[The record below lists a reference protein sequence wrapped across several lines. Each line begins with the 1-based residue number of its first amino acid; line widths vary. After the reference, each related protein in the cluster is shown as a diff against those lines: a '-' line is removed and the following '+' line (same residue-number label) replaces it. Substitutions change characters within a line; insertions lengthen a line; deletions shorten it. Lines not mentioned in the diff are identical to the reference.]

1 MDKKIMQTVVI
12 ILISTFLIA
21 SLIVLSAT
29 VSNASIIKGG
39 KFFTVSNE
47 SSFRVVYD
55 KDTMVMYT
63 VSEGKYNS
71 GNLTLLVDENGKPL
85 LYQGEKH
92 E

>member
-1 MDKKIMQTVVI
+1 MDKKVMPVVI
-12 ILISTFLIA
+12 IILICTFLAA
-21 SLIVLSAT
+21 SLITLFTT
-29 VSNASIIKGG
+29 VSNASILKGG

-63 VSEGKYNS
+63 VSEGKYNC

-85 LYQGEKH
+85 LYQGEKS

>member
-1 MDKKIMQTVVI
+1 MDKKIMPTVI
-12 ILISTFLIA
+12 ILISTFLVA
-21 SLIVLSAT
+21 LLIVLFAT
-29 VSNASIIKGG
+29 VSNASILKGG
-39 KFFTVSNE
+39 KFFTVINE

-55 KDTMVMYT
+55 KDTMVMYA

-85 LYQGEKH
+85 LYQGEKY

>member
-1 MDKKIMQTVVI
+1 MNKKIMPTVI
-12 ILISTFLIA
+12 ILISTFLVA
-21 SLIVLSAT
+21 SLIVLFAT
-29 VSNASIIKGG
+29 VSNASILKGG
-39 KFFTVSNE
+39 KFFTVINE

-55 KDTMVMYT
+55 KDTMVMYA

>member
-1 MDKKIMQTVVI
+1 MDKKIIPTVVI
-12 ILISTFLIA
+12 ILISTFLVA
-21 SLIVLSAT
+21 SLIVLFAT

-55 KDTMVMYT
+55 KDTMVMYA

-71 GNLTLLVDENGKPL
+71 GNLTLLVDKDGKPL

>member
-1 MDKKIMQTVVI
+1 MDKKIMPTVI
-12 ILISTFLIA
+12 ILISTFLVA
-21 SLIVLSAT
+21 SLFVLFAT

>member
-1 MDKKIMQTVVI
+1 MDKKIIPTVVI
-12 ILISTFLIA
+12 ILISTFLVA

-29 VSNASIIKGG
+29 VSNASILRGG
-39 KFFTVSNE
+39 KIFTVSNE

-63 VSEGKYNS
+63 ISEGKYNS

-85 LYQGEKH
+85 LYQGAKNE
-92 E
+92 

>member
-1 MDKKIMQTVVI
+1 MDKKIMPTVVI
-12 ILISTFLIA
+12 ILISTFLVA

-29 VSNASIIKGG
+29 VSNASILRGE
-39 KFFTVSNE
+39 KFFKISNE
-47 SSFRVVYD
+47 RSFRVVYD

-63 VSEGKYNS
+63 VSEDKYNS
-71 GNLTLLVDENGKPL
+71 GNLTLLVDKDGKPL

>member
-1 MDKKIMQTVVI
+1 MDKKIMPTVI
-12 ILISTFLIA
+12 ILISTFLVA
-21 SLIVLSAT
+21 SLIVLFAT

>member
-1 MDKKIMQTVVI
+1 M
-12 ILISTFLIA
+12 ISTFLVA
-21 SLIVLSAT
+21 SLFVLFAT
-29 VSNASIIKGG
+29 VSNASILRGG

-63 VSEGKYNS
+63 VSEDKYNS
-71 GNLTLLVDENGKPL
+71 GNLTLLVDKDGKPL

-92 E
+92 EKNKIRRN

>member
-1 MDKKIMQTVVI
+1 MDKKIMPTVI
-12 ILISTFLIA
+12 ILISTFLVA
-21 SLIVLSAT
+21 SLIVLFAT
-29 VSNASIIKGG
+29 VSNASILKGG
-39 KFFTVSNE
+39 KFFTVIKE

-55 KDTMVMYT
+55 KDTMVMYA

>member
-1 MDKKIMQTVVI
+1 MDKKNMPTVII
-12 ILISTFLIA
+12 ILISTFLVA
-21 SLIVLSAT
+21 SLIVLFAT
-29 VSNASIIKGG
+29 VSNASILKGG
-39 KFFTVSNE
+39 KFFTVVNE

-55 KDTMVMYT
+55 KDTMVMYA

-85 LYQGEKH
+85 LYQGEKY

>member
-1 MDKKIMQTVVI
+1 MDKKIMPTVVI
-12 ILISTFLIA
+12 ILISTFLVA

-29 VSNASIIKGG
+29 VSNASILRGE
-39 KFFTVSNE
+39 KFFTISNE
-47 SSFRVVYD
+47 RSFRVVYD

-63 VSEGKYNS
+63 VSEDKYNS
-71 GNLTLLVDENGKPL
+71 GNLTLLVDKDGKPL

>member
-1 MDKKIMQTVVI
+1 MDKKNMSTVVI
-12 ILISTFLIA
+12 ILISTFLVA
-21 SLIVLSAT
+21 SLILLSAT

-55 KDTMVMYT
+55 KDTMVMYA

-85 LYQGEKH
+85 LYQGAKH

>member
-1 MDKKIMQTVVI
+1 MDKKIMPTVII
-12 ILISTFLIA
+12 ILISTFLVA
-21 SLIVLSAT
+21 LLIVLSAT

-71 GNLTLLVDENGKPL
+71 GNLTLLVDKNGKPL